1 MSNAPTFD
9 DIRSAARILEGHAI
23 QTPVLSA
30 TPLDDELGCEVFLKC
45 ENLQRIN
52 AFKFRGAWNAMNH
65 LSPQARS
72 RGVITHSSGNHAQA
86 VALSGH
92 LLGVKTTIV
101 MPDNAP
107 RVKRA
112 GTERYATQ
120 VIGYDPKHAKREAIS
135 RDLMEQ
141 HGYTLIPP
149 FNDPH
154 VIAGQGTSA
163 LELFESTGPLDAL
176 LVPLG
181 GGGLL
186 SGCAISARALS
197 PQCKVIGVEPDAGDD
212 GVRSFRSGRIERVE
226 NPQTIADGTR
236 TEALG
241 ELTFEIIREK
251 VADIVSVPESAIV
264 GATKALFASARLVV
278 EPSGALGLAALLCGA
293 VPARGRIG
301 ILLSGGNIDL
311 EVMQEILN

>member
-1 MSNAPTFD
+1 
-9 DIRSAARILEGHAI
+9 
-23 QTPVLSA
+23 
-30 TPLDDELGCEVFLKC
+30 
-45 ENLQRIN
+45 
-52 AFKFRGAWNAMNH
+52 MNH
-65 LSPQARS
+65 LSSQARS

-92 LLGVKTTIV
+92 LLGIETTIV

-107 RVKRA
+107 AVKRA

-120 VIGYDPKHAKREAIS
+120 VIGYDPKTAKREAIS

-186 SGCAISARALS
+186 SGCAISASALS

-264 GATKALFASARLVV
+264 AATKTLFTSARLVV

-301 ILLSGGNIDL
+301 ILLSGGNIDQA
-311 EVMQEILN
+311 VMQDILN

>member
-1 MSNAPTFD
+1 
-9 DIRSAARILEGHAI
+9 
-23 QTPVLSA
+23 
-30 TPLDDELGCEVFLKC
+30 
-45 ENLQRIN
+45 
-52 AFKFRGAWNAMNH
+52 MNH

-120 VIGYDPKHAKREAIS
+120 VIGYDPKNAKREAIS

-163 LELFESTGPLDAL
+163 IELFESTGPLDAL

-186 SGCAISARALS
+186 SGCAISASALS

-264 GATKALFASARLVV
+264 CATKALFASARLVV